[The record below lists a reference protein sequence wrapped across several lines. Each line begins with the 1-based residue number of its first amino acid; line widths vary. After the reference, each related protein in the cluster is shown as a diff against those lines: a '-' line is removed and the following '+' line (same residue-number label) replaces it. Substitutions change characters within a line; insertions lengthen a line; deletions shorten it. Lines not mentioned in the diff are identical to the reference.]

1 MERWPEWRDHLDCIG
16 GFVYGIGL
24 RDVIAARRR
33 IRGIA
38 TETPLVPSAISAR
51 AGVEVLLK
59 LEIAQPTGAFK
70 LRGAANAVAMLT
82 DAEKARGVVCSST
95 GNHGRAVAYAA
106 KAAGVRAIVCLSEL
120 VPEVKV
126 QAIEATGAEVR
137 RIGQSQDDAQ
147 VEVDRLVAA
156 EGMIDIPPFD
166 HPAIVA
172 GQGTIALELFEQR
185 PDLANIVIP
194 LSGGGLAG
202 GIALAAKAIH
212 PGVRIV
218 GIPMDRG
225 AAMHDS
231 IRAGH
236 PVDVTEVPSLA
247 DSLGGGIGLD
257 NRLTF
262 RLCRD
267 LIDETLLVTEDEIY
281 HGLRSLIL
289 EDRLIAEGGSA
300 VSHAAVL
307 AGKLNLDGP
316 TAFIL
321 SGRSIGPAQLAAI
334 VAGEPLRLGNV
345 TVGGT

>member
-1 MERWPEWRDHLDCIG
+1 
-16 GFVYGIGL
+16 VYEIGL
-24 RDVIAARRR
+24 RDVIAARKR

-38 TETPLVPSAISAR
+38 AETPLVPSVISPT
-51 AGVEVLLK
+51 AGAEVLLK

-70 LRGAANAVAMLT
+70 LRGAANAVALLS
-82 DAEKARGVVCSST
+82 EVERARGVVCSST

-106 KAAGVRAIVCLSEL
+106 KVAGARAVVCLSEL
-120 VPEVKV
+120 VPGVKAD
-126 QAIEATGAEVR
+126 AIAALGAEVR
-137 RIGQSQDDAQ
+137 RVGRSQDAAQ
-147 VEVDRLVAA
+147 GEADRLVAA
-156 EGMIDIPPFD
+156 EGMVDIPPFD
-166 HPAIVA
+166 HPAVVA

-185 PDLANIVIP
+185 PDLQTIVIP

-218 GIPMDRG
+218 GVSMDRG
-225 AAMHDS
+225 AAMYQS

-247 DSLGGGIGLD
+247 DSLGGGIGLA

-262 RLCRD
+262 ALCRD

-281 HGLRSLIL
+281 RGMRSLIL

-307 AGKLNLDGP
+307 AGKLKLEGP
-316 TAFIL
+316 AAFIL
-321 SGRSIGPAQLAAI
+321 SGRSVGAAQLAAI
-334 VAGEPLRLGNV
+334 VAGQPLQLGEL
-345 TVGGT
+345 TVGGG